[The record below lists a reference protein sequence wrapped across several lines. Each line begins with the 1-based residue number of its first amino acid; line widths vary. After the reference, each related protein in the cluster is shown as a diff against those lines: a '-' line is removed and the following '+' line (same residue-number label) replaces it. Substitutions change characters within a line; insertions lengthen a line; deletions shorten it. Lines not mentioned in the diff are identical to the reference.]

1 MKFSSFAFVGLLI
14 LKINL
19 VGGYQA
25 FVLSVGETNLSDGFS
40 KSFPNLSDNIKHI
53 LISTG
58 KWDLEKFKA
67 VPIIID
73 NMFWKISEN
82 KLSQGSI
89 FHCHRILED
98 STAGSIFV
106 VILVELTNTV
116 FFNSTNITTNIE
128 TAALSSLTQF
138 WDSCGIT

>member
-1 MKFSSFAFVGLLI
+1 MFGIPKITIMKFSSFDFVGLLI
-14 LKINL
+14 VKIDL

-67 VPIIID
+67 LRIVVRIGSGVDNID
-73 NMFWKISEN
+73 VKVS
-82 KLSQGSI
+82 
-89 FHCHRILED
+89 
-98 STAGSIFV
+98 
-106 VILVELTNTV
+106 
-116 FFNSTNITTNIE
+116 
-128 TAALSSLTQF
+128 
-138 WDSCGIT
+138 

>member
-1 MKFSSFAFVGLLI
+1 M
-14 LKINL
+14 

-82 KLSQGSI
+82 KLSQGSFLH
-89 FHCHRILED
+89 FHKRQRCCLIICSYIGWID
-98 STAGSIFV
+98 KYSICQ
-106 VILVELTNTV
+106 
-116 FFNSTNITTNIE
+116 FNQYKGGVQIIKME
-128 TAALSSLTQF
+128 
-138 WDSCGIT
+138 I